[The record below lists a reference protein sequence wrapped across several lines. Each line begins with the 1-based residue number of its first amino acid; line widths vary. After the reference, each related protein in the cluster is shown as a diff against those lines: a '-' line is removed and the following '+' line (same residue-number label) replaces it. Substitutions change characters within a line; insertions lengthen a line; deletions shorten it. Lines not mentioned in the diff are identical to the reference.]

1 MKNNPCIAAA
11 SEMRP
16 GRYPAEDGVSLYQ
29 KVLKELLREWPIK
42 PSDVGG
48 LFVAPAGMVS
58 GNGADVFIH
67 ERLIDDLG
75 IHPTIAETI
84 NAGGA
89 TYSVMIQRAALAIEK
104 GLSDGILCIGAGK
117 FPKVGAGGAEEMAK
131 ILSHPEF
138 EFPYGTAVYALYAL
152 VATAHMEAFG
162 TAPEQL
168 ARVAVS
174 ERKWALH
181 NPKALMRDK
190 GALSIEDVL
199 ASRMIATPFHLLD
212 CSVPC
217 EGGGAVLVCSEA
229 MAKKINPNPAYI
241 LGFGEK
247 HDYGFISQSRSFTSL
262 LGASDTGKAAFKMA
276 GLTPKDIDFV
286 ELYDA
291 FSINPIVLLE
301 DLGFVPK
308 GKGGPFIMEGH
319 TDPGGDLPSN
329 TYGGLLSFGHTGDAS
344 GISMIIEGALQIM
357 GKAPGIQLEKAE
369 VCLVHT
375 YGGMMAEHATL
386 ILGRHA

>member
-1 MKNNPCIAAA
+1 MGKWACIAAA

-16 GRYPAEDGVSLYQ
+16 GRYPDEDGISLYH
-29 KVLKELLREWPIK
+29 KVLKELFQEWTLT
-42 PSDVGG
+42 PSDIGG
-48 LFVAPAGMVS
+48 LFVPPVGMAS
-58 GNGADVFIH
+58 GSSADAFFH
-67 ERLIDDLG
+67 ERLIDELG
-75 IHPTIAETI
+75 IRPSVAETI

-89 TYSVMIQRAALAIEK
+89 TYSIMVQRAALAIEK
-104 GLSDGILCIGAGK
+104 GLADGILCIGAGK

-131 ILSHPEF
+131 MVSHPEF
-138 EFPYGTAVYALYAL
+138 EFPYGAAIYALYAL

-162 TAPEQL
+162 TTPEQL

-181 NPKALMRDK
+181 HPKALMRDK
-190 GALSIEDVL
+190 GGLSIEDVL
-199 ASRMIATPFHLLD
+199 ASRMIATPFHMFD

-217 EGGGAVLVCSEA
+217 EGGGVLLVCSEA
-229 MAKKINPNPAYI
+229 MAKRINPNPAYI

-262 LGASDTGKAAFKMA
+262 LGARDTGKAAFKMA
-276 GLTPKDIDFV
+276 GLTPKDIDFI

-308 GKGGPFIMEGH
+308 GKGGPFVMEGH
-319 TDPGGDLPSN
+319 TDPGGDLPMN

-344 GISMIIEGALQIM
+344 GISMIIEAALQLM

-369 VCLVHT
+369 VGLVHT